1 MRAEDSHIMNI
12 LYSPIMYIHSE
23 RLLALSHST
32 EMLNDVVLNHW
43 IIRQYQLEDL
53 PDSWQPEDPVSQLIF
68 NHWALMPR
76 VAFLIGGYLL
86 RENLLIE
93 KSQLIKDAALL
104 KFISLP
110 LRHRIVINSS
120 ETTTEVMALGGAFL
134 LGITS
139 TLPSALRQ
147 RLQLCFSP
155 DIQLPSLHI
164 SKTPDHINLLKMAIT
179 YANDS

>member
-32 EMLNDVVLNHW
+32 EMLNDVMLNHW
-43 IIRQYQLEDL
+43 IIRQYQLDDL
-53 PDSWQPEDPVSQLIF
+53 PDNWQPEDPVSPLIF

-76 VAFLIGGYLL
+76 VALLVGGYLL

-93 KSQLIKDAALL
+93 KSQLMSDATLL

-110 LRHRIVINSS
+110 LRHCIAINRKEITSGIS
-120 ETTTEVMALGGAFL
+120 AMGAAFL

-139 TLPSALRQ
+139 NLPSAIGQ
-147 RLQLCFSP
+147 RLRLCFPP
-155 DIQLPSLHI
+155 DIQLPSVHI
-164 SKTPDHINLLKMAIT
+164 SKTPDHINLLKMAIN

>member
-23 RLLALSHST
+23 RLLALHHST
-32 EMLNDVVLNHW
+32 DVLNDVVLNHW

-53 PDSWQPEDPVSQLIF
+53 PDNWQPDNPISQLIF

-86 RENLLIE
+86 RENLLVE
-93 KSQLIKDAALL
+93 KSQLMSDATLL

-110 LRHRIVINSS
+110 LRHSIVTNSDERTGGS
-120 ETTTEVMALGGAFL
+120 AALGCAFL
-134 LGITS
+134 LGITGN
-139 TLPSALRQ
+139 LPSAVSQ
-147 RLQLCFSP
+147 RLRLCFPP
-155 DIQLPSLHI
+155 DIEPPGLHI
-164 SKTPDHINLLKMAIT
+164 STTPDHINLLKMAIT